1 MNVFSVSI
9 IYTSLFTKLVVD
21 RKICEKNKHTY
32 IYIQQERKNEKK
44 TVSKCSVITYYT
56 FSYIQ

>member
-1 MNVFSVSI
+1 M
-9 IYTSLFTKLVVD
+9 VD

-32 IYIQQERKNEKK
+32 IYNKKEKKLRKK

-56 FSYIQ
+56 FSYIH